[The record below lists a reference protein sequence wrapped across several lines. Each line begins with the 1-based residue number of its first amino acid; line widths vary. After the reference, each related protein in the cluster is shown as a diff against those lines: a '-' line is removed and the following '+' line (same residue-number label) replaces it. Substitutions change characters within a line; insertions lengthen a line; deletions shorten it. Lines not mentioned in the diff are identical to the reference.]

1 MQANFRIICFQKIKQ
16 SWNEATVAISLKK
29 ECINCIDINVNA
41 SQNKN
46 KLFFDFYQDFMIE
59 VYVIGKLLKIY
70 YLFT

>member
-1 MQANFRIICFQKIKQ
+1 MFKINKL
-16 SWNEATVAISLKK
+16 SHFY
-29 ECINCIDINVNA
+29 INVNA
-41 SQNKN
+41 SQYKN